1 MKERQATK
9 SLTPYQAFLPEQIRD
24 HMPSLKSWYEKLS
37 TPIHMAKPDD
47 ALFEEARTA
56 IERHFDSRRLH
67 DIAELHVLK
76 G

>member
-1 MKERQATK
+1 
-9 SLTPYQAFLPEQIRD
+9 
-24 HMPSLKSWYEKLS
+24 MPSLKSWYEKLS